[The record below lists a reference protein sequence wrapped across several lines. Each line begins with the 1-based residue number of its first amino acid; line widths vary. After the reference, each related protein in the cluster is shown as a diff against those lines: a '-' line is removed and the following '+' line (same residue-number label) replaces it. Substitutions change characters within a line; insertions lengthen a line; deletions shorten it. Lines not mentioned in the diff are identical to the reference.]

1 MHRTVGLLLILCI
14 CCTLAADILMA
25 TQGGTKSHKI
35 PFWELAKGLIARGHN
50 ITFLSGFPAD
60 FHIDGLQ
67 EVTPAGLVEY
77 IQNYTNW
84 DLLGARI
91 AGEMP
96 IKPWDGIRY
105 AFESCDAMLGDAET
119 KDLANRS
126 FDLAILDGAF
136 PECVLGLVHQYKI
149 PFMYINTVGFY
160 TGSLSVA
167 GNPISYAITPNF
179 YSRFTDTMSLYE
191 RAINTGMQIG
201 QNLMHMVR
209 KICAWLHNVTL
220 FSIYPQYVIRRTH
233 FVLREH
239 LGSHMPHPYEM
250 SRNVSFILQN
260 GHAVVSYPRA
270 LNPNVA
276 EVACIHCK
284 PARKLPKDLED
295 FIGASGA
302 SGFIYV
308 SMGSSVKA
316 ANMPESLRRMLVKT
330 FARLPYHVLWKYE
343 GSSADMQDLTSN
355 VKLSRWLPQQDIL
368 GHTKLRAFV
377 THGGLLSMFET
388 VYHGVPVVTM
398 PVFCDHDVNSAKAEA
413 DGYAIKLDLETLST
427 NQLYKAIMR
436 VIHDSRYRNAAR
448 YRQNLLLDQRS
459 TALET
464 AIYWT
469 EYVLRHKGAYHL
481 QAPARNMN
489 WTQFYLLDVVAVYL
503 LAFYVLVLLI
513 KRLDFRSEKLS
524 LQIPSTAAPTAG
536 KAKSKKI

>member
-14 CCTLAADILMA
+14 CCTVAVDILMA

-201 QNLMHMVR
+201 QNLMHM
-209 KICAWLHNVTL
+209 
-220 FSIYPQYVIRRTH
+220 YVIRRTH
-233 FVLREH
+233 LVLREH

-413 DGYAIKLDLETLST
+413 DGYAIKLDLQTLST
-427 NQLYKAIMR
+427 NQLYKAIMK

-489 WTQFYLLDVVAVYL
+489 WAQYYLLDVVAVYL

-524 LQIPSTAAPTAG
+524 LQVPSTAAPTAG
-536 KAKSKKI
+536 KTKSKKI

>member
-1 MHRTVGLLLILCI
+1 MVLQHNMHRTVGLLLILCT
-14 CCTLAADILMA
+14 CGALAADILMA

-50 ITFLSGFPAD
+50 ITFLNGFPAD
-60 FHIDGLQ
+60 FHIEGLQ

-84 DLLGARI
+84 DLLGSRM

-96 IKPWDGIRY
+96 IKPWDGLRY

-179 YSRFTDTMSLYE
+179 YSRFTDNMSLYE

-201 QNLMHMVR
+201 QNLMHMYVMR
-209 KICAWLHNVTL
+209 K
-220 FSIYPQYVIRRTH
+220 TH
-233 FVLREH
+233 LVLRQH
-239 LGSHMPHPYEM
+239 LGSQIPHPYEM

-284 PARKLPKDLED
+284 PARKLPKDLQD

-368 GHTKLRAFV
+368 GHKKLRAFV

-427 NQLYKAIMR
+427 NQLYKAIMK
-436 VIHDSRYRNAAR
+436 VIHDSRYRSAAR

-481 QAPARNMN
+481 QAPARNMH
-489 WTQFYLLDVVAVYL
+489 WSQYYLLDVLLVYL
-503 LAFYVLVLLI
+503 LSLYGLFLLI
-513 KRLDFRSEKLS
+513 KRLDFRSEKLRS
-524 LQIPSTAAPTAG
+524 LHVPSTAAPTAG
-536 KAKSKKI
+536 KTKSKKL

>member
-1 MHRTVGLLLILCI
+1 MHRTVGLLLILCTS
-14 CCTLAADILMA
+14 CTLAADILMA

-60 FHIDGLQ
+60 FHIEGLQ

-84 DLLGARI
+84 DLLGSRM

-179 YSRFTDTMSLYE
+179 FSRFTDTMSLYE

-201 QNLMHMVR
+201 QNLMHM
-209 KICAWLHNVTL
+209 
-220 FSIYPQYVIRRTH
+220 YVMRRTH
-233 FVLREH
+233 HVLREH
-239 LGSHMPHPYEM
+239 LGTHMPHPYEM

-270 LNPNVA
+270 FNPNVA

-284 PARKLPKDLED
+284 PAKKLPKDLED

-427 NQLYKAIMR
+427 NQLYKAIMK

-469 EYVLRHKGAYHL
+469 EYVLRHNGAYHL

-489 WTQFYLLDVVAVYL
+489 WSQYYLLDVVAVYL
-503 LAFYVLVLLI
+503 LALYGLVLLI
-513 KRLDFRSEKLS
+513 KRLDFRSEKLRS
-524 LQIPSTAAPTAG
+524 LHVPSTVASTTG
-536 KAKSKKI
+536 KTKSKKM

>member
-1 MHRTVGLLLILCI
+1 
-14 CCTLAADILMA
+14 
-25 TQGGTKSHKI
+25 
-35 PFWELAKGLIARGHN
+35 RGHN

-60 FHIDGLQ
+60 FHIDGLH

-84 DLLGARI
+84 DLLGARM

-96 IKPWDGIRY
+96 IKPWDGLRY

-119 KDLANRS
+119 KELANRS

-149 PFMYINTVGFY
+149 PFMFMNTVGFY
-160 TGSLSVA
+160 TGSLSIA
-167 GNPISYAITPNF
+167 GNPASYAITPNF

-201 QNLMHMVR
+201 QNLMHM
-209 KICAWLHNVTL
+209 
-220 FSIYPQYVIRRTH
+220 YVMRRTH
-233 FVLREH
+233 HVLREH
-239 LGSHMPHPYEM
+239 LGAHVPHPYAI

-260 GHAVVSYPRA
+260 GHVVVSYPRA
-270 LNPNVA
+270 FNPNVA

-284 PARKLPKDLED
+284 QAKKLPWDLEE

-343 GSSADMQDLTSN
+343 GNAADMQDLTSN

-368 GHTKLRAFV
+368 GHPKLRAFV

-388 VYHGVPVVTM
+388 VFHGVPVVTM
-398 PVFCDHDVNSAKAEA
+398 PVFCDHDVNSAKAEV
-413 DGYAIKLDLETLST
+413 DGYAVKLDLETLST
-427 NQLYKAIMR
+427 NQLYKSIMK
-436 VIHDSRYRNAAR
+436 VIHDPRYRNAAR

-481 QAPARNMN
+481 QAPSRNMT
-489 WTQFYLLDVVAVYL
+489 WWQYYLLDVVAMYL
-503 LAFYVLVLLI
+503 LALYGLVLLI
-513 KRLDFRSEKLS
+513 KRLDFRADKLRS
-524 LQIPSTAAPTAG
+524 SQVSTPPKPAPA
-536 KAKSKKI
+536 KPKSKKL

>member
-1 MHRTVGLLLILCI
+1 MYRIYSLLIVIYSCQ
-14 CCTLAADILMA
+14 TLGADILMA
-25 TQGGTKSHKI
+25 TMGGTKSHKI
-35 PFWELAKGLIARGHN
+35 PFWELAKGLINRGHN

-60 FHIDGLQ
+60 FHMEGLH
-67 EVTPAGLVEY
+67 EVSPMKLVEY

-84 DLLGARI
+84 DLLGARMN
-91 AGEMP
+91 GEMP
-96 IKPWDGIRY
+96 IKPWDGLRY
-105 AFESCDAMLGDAET
+105 AFESCDAMLNDAET
-119 KDLANRS
+119 KDLANRT

-136 PECVLGLVHQYKI
+136 PECVQGLVYEYEI

-160 TGSLSVA
+160 MGSLALS
-167 GNPISYAITPNF
+167 GNPLSYAITPNF
-179 YSRFTDTMSLYE
+179 YSHFTDTMTLYE
-191 RAINTGMQIG
+191 RALNTGMQIG
-201 QNLMHMVR
+201 QN
-209 KICAWLHNVTL
+209 ILH
-220 FSIYPQYVIRRTH
+220 SYVMRRTH
-233 FVLREH
+233 RVLQDH
-239 LGSHMPHPYEM
+239 LGPHIPHPYEM
-250 SRNVSFILQN
+250 ARNVSFILQN

-284 PARKLPKDLED
+284 PARPLPKDLEE
-295 FIGASGA
+295 FIASSGA

-343 GSSADMQDLTSN
+343 GNAADMQDLTPN

-368 GHTKLRAFV
+368 GHSQLRAFI

-398 PVFCDHDVNSAKAEA
+398 PVFCDHDVNSAKAEV

-427 NQLYKAIMR
+427 NQLYKAIMK
-436 VIHDSRYRNAAR
+436 VIHDPQFRNAAR

-459 TALET
+459 TALDT

-469 EYVLRHKGAYHL
+469 EYVLRHNGAYHL
-481 QAPARNMN
+481 QSPARYLS
-489 WTQFYLLDVVAVYL
+489 WWQYYLLDVLALYL
-503 LAFYVLVLLI
+503 LAICAIVLMLRRFDI
-513 KRLDFRSEKLS
+513 RSEKMRSQHYQTLRAETK
-524 LQIPSTAAPTAG
+524 ST
-536 KAKSKKI
+536 KSKKS

>member
-1 MHRTVGLLLILCI
+1 MQYLGGLLLIV
-14 CCTLAADILMA
+14 CTSSVLAADILMA
-25 TQGGTKSHKI
+25 TMGGTKSHKI
-35 PFWELAKGLIARGHN
+35 PFWELAKGLIVRGHN

-60 FHIDGLQ
+60 FHLDGLH
-67 EVTPAGLVEY
+67 EVTPAGLVEF
-77 IQNYTNW
+77 IHNYTNW
-84 DLLGARI
+84 DLLGSRM

-96 IKPWDGIRY
+96 IKPWDGLRY

-119 KDLANRS
+119 KELTNRS
-126 FDLAILDGAF
+126 FDLAILDGAY
-136 PECVLGLVHQYKI
+136 PECLLGMVHQYKI

-179 YSRFTDTMSLYE
+179 YSRFTDNMSLYE

-201 QNLMHMVR
+201 QN
-209 KICAWLHNVTL
+209 ILH
-220 FSIYPQYVIRRTH
+220 SYVMRRTYRI
-233 FVLREH
+233 VRDH
-239 LGSHMPHPYEM
+239 LGENIPHPYEM

-270 LNPNVA
+270 FNPNVA

-284 PARKLPKDLED
+284 PARALPKDLEE
-295 FIGASGA
+295 FINASGA

-330 FARLPYHVLWKYE
+330 FARLPYQVLWKYE
-343 GSSADMQDLTSN
+343 GSAADMQDLTPN

-368 GHTKLRAFV
+368 GHKQLRAFV

-398 PVFCDHDVNSAKAEA
+398 PVFCDHDVNSAKAEV

-427 NQLYKAIMR
+427 NQLYKAIMK
-436 VIHDSRYRNAAR
+436 VIHDPRYRNAAR

-459 TALET
+459 TAMET

-481 QAPARNMN
+481 QAQARNLS
-489 WTQFYLLDVVAVYL
+489 WWQYYLLDVVALYL
-503 LAFYVLVLLI
+503 LSLYVLVLLL
-513 KRLDFRSEKLS
+513 KRLDFRTEKVRS
-524 LQIPSTAAPTAG
+524 LHVTGPSSPTATKK
-536 KAKSKKI
+536 KAKKL

>member
-1 MHRTVGLLLILCI
+1 MLQIRNLLILVCI
-14 CCTLAADILMA
+14 GQTLGAEIFMA
-25 TQGGTKSHKI
+25 TMGGTKSHKI
-35 PFWELAKGLIARGHN
+35 PFWELAKGLIRRGHN

-60 FHIDGLQ
+60 FHVEGLH
-67 EVTPAGLVEY
+67 EVTPAMLVDY

-84 DLLGARI
+84 DLLGSRMK
-91 AGEMP
+91 GEMP

-119 KDLANRS
+119 KELANRN

-136 PECVLGLVHQYKI
+136 PECIQGIIYQYKI

-160 TGSLSVA
+160 TGSLSLA
-167 GNPISYAITPNF
+167 GNPASYSITPNF
-179 YSRFTDTMSLYE
+179 YSRFTDNMSLYE
-191 RAINTGMQIG
+191 RAVNTAMQIG
-201 QNLMHMVR
+201 QNIVH
-209 KICAWLHNVTL
+209 T
-220 FSIYPQYVIRRTH
+220 YVVRRTH
-233 FVLREH
+233 RVLRDH
-239 LGSHMPHPYEM
+239 LGPDIPHPYDI

-284 PARKLPKDLED
+284 PARPLPKDLED
-295 FIGASGA
+295 FIAAAGT

-343 GSSADMQDLTSN
+343 GSAADMQDLTPN

-368 GHTKLRAFV
+368 GHPSLRVFV

-388 VYHGVPVVTM
+388 VFHGVPVVTM
-398 PVFCDHDVNSAKAEA
+398 PVFCDHDVNSAKAEV

-427 NQLYKAIMR
+427 NQLYKAIMK
-436 VIHDSRYRNAAR
+436 VIHDPRYRNAAR
-448 YRQNLLLDQRS
+448 YRQNLLLDQKS
-459 TALET
+459 TALQT

-469 EYVLRHKGAYHL
+469 EYVLRHNGAYHL
-481 QAPARNMN
+481 QSPARNMS
-489 WTQFYLLDVVAVYL
+489 WWQYYLLDVVALYV
-503 LAFYVLVLLI
+503 LALYVLVFLL
-513 KRLDFRSEKLS
+513 KRLDIRSEKARN
-524 LQIPSTAAPTAG
+524 QQYPTLLPA
-536 KAKSKKI
+536 KKKSKKL

>member
-1 MHRTVGLLLILCI
+1 MLRIRYLIIVMFTCQA
-14 CCTLAADILMA
+14 LAADILMA
-25 TQGGTKSHKI
+25 TMGGTKSHKI
-35 PFWELAKGLIARGHN
+35 PFWELAKGLISRGHN

-60 FHIDGLQ
+60 FHIEGLH
-67 EVTPAGLVEY
+67 EVTPASLVEY

-84 DLLGARI
+84 DLLGARMN
-91 AGEMP
+91 GEMP
-96 IKPWDGIRY
+96 IKPWDGLRY

-119 KDLANRS
+119 KDLANRT
-126 FDLAILDGAF
+126 FDLAILDGAY
-136 PECVLGLVHQYKI
+136 PECLQGLTHLYKI

-160 TGSLSVA
+160 TGSLSLA
-167 GNPISYAITPNF
+167 GNPASYAITPNF
-179 YSRFTDTMSLYE
+179 YSSFTDQMSLYE
-191 RAINTGMQIG
+191 RALNTGMQIG
-201 QNLMHMVR
+201 QN
-209 KICAWLHNVTL
+209 ILH
-220 FSIYPQYVIRRTH
+220 SYVMRRTH
-233 FVLREH
+233 RIMRDH
-239 LGSHMPHPYEM
+239 LGAHIPHPYDM

-284 PARKLPKDLED
+284 PARPLPKDLDD
-295 FIGASGA
+295 FISASGA

-330 FARLPYHVLWKYE
+330 FARLPYNVLWKYE
-343 GSSADMQDLTSN
+343 GSAADMHDLTPN

-368 GHTKLRAFV
+368 GHSQLRAFI

-398 PVFCDHDVNSAKAEA
+398 PVFCDHDVNSAKAEV

-427 NQLYKAIMR
+427 NQLYKSIMK
-436 VIHDSRYRNAAR
+436 VIHDPRYRNAAR

-459 TALET
+459 TALDT

-469 EYVLRHKGAYHL
+469 EYVLRHNGAYHL
-481 QAPARNMN
+481 QTPARNMG
-489 WTQFYLLDVVAVYL
+489 WWQYYLMDVVGLYL
-503 LAFYVLVLLI
+503 LAICALI
-513 KRLDFRSEKLS
+513 LILRRLDIRSEKVRNQHYPNL
-524 LQIPSTAAPTAG
+524 IPAT
-536 KAKSKKI
+536 KRKSKKI

>member
-1 MHRTVGLLLILCI
+1 MHRIVVFILII
-14 CCTLAADILMA
+14 CTCYALAADILMA

-35 PFWELAKGLIARGHN
+35 PFWELAKGLISRGHN
-50 ITFLSGFPAD
+50 ITFLNGFPAD
-60 FHIDGLQ
+60 FHVEGLH

-84 DLLGARI
+84 DLLGSRM

-96 IKPWDGIRY
+96 IKPWDGLRY

-119 KDLANRS
+119 KELANRS
-126 FDLAILDGAF
+126 FDMAILDGAF
-136 PECVLGLVHQYKI
+136 PECLLGLVYQYKI

-167 GNPISYAITPNF
+167 GNPGSYAITPNF

-191 RAINTGMQIG
+191 RAINTGMQVG
-201 QNLMHMVR
+201 QSLMHM
-209 KICAWLHNVTL
+209 
-220 FSIYPQYVIRRTH
+220 YVMRRTH
-233 FVLREH
+233 LVLRHH
-239 LGSHMPHPYEM
+239 LGTHLPHPYEI

-270 LNPNVA
+270 FNPNVA

-284 PARKLPKDLED
+284 PPKKLPWDLEE

-316 ANMPESLRRMLVKT
+316 ANMPETLRQMLVKT
-330 FARLPYHVLWKYE
+330 FSRLPYHILWKYE
-343 GSSADMQDLTSN
+343 GRAADMQDLTSN

-368 GHTKLRAFV
+368 GHPKLRAFV

-388 VYHGVPVVTM
+388 VFHGVPVVTM
-398 PVFCDHDVNSAKAEA
+398 PVFCDHDVNSAKAEV
-413 DGYAIKLDLETLST
+413 DGYAVKLDLETLSA
-427 NQLYKAIMR
+427 NQLYKSIMK
-436 VIHDSRYRNAAR
+436 VIHDPRYRNAAR
-448 YRQNLLLDQRS
+448 YRQKLLLDQRS

-469 EYVLRHKGAYHL
+469 EYVLRHKGAFHL
-481 QAPARNMN
+481 QAPSRNMS
-489 WTQFYLLDVVAVYL
+489 WWQYYLIDVVAMYL
-503 LAFYVLVLLI
+503 LALYSLILLL
-513 KRLDFRSEKLS
+513 KRLDFRTDKLRS
-524 LQIPSTAAPTAG
+524 LPTSMSSAS
-536 KAKSKKI
+536 AEVKKKFKKP

>member
-1 MHRTVGLLLILCI
+1 MLRTGAIVLMIFTCG
-14 CCTLAADILMA
+14 TLSADILMA

-60 FHIDGLQ
+60 FHIEGLH
-67 EVTPAGLVEY
+67 EITPAGLVEY

-84 DLLGARI
+84 DLLGSRM
-91 AGEMP
+91 AGDMP
-96 IKPWDGIRY
+96 IKPWDGLRY
-105 AFESCDAMLGDAET
+105 AFESCDAMLRDAET
-119 KDLANRS
+119 RELSTRS

-136 PECVLGLVHQYKI
+136 PECALGLVHQLKI

-160 TGSLSVA
+160 TGSLSIA
-167 GNPISYAITPNF
+167 GNPVSYAVTPNF
-179 YSRFTDTMSLYE
+179 YSRFTDTMNIYN

-201 QNLMHMVR
+201 QNLLHM
-209 KICAWLHNVTL
+209 
-220 FSIYPQYVIRRTH
+220 YVMRRTH
-233 FVLREH
+233 LVMQEH
-239 LGSHMPHPYEM
+239 LGNQIPHPYEIA
-250 SRNVSFILQN
+250 RNVSFILQN

-270 LNPNVA
+270 FNPNVA

-284 PARKLPKDLED
+284 PAKKLPKDLED
-295 FIGASGA
+295 FIGASGV

-330 FARLPYHVLWKYE
+330 FAHLPYHVLWKYE
-343 GSSADMQDLTSN
+343 GSAADIQDLTSN

-368 GHTKLRAFV
+368 GHPKLRAFV

-388 VYHGVPVVTM
+388 VFHGVPVVTM
-398 PVFCDHDVNSAKAEA
+398 PVFCDHDVNSAKAEK
-413 DGYAIKLDLETLST
+413 DGYAVKLDLETLST
-427 NQLYKAIMR
+427 NQLYKAIMK
-436 VIHDSRYRNAAR
+436 VIHDPRYRNAAR

-481 QAPARNMN
+481 QAPSRNMT
-489 WTQFYLLDVVAVYL
+489 WWQYYLLDVFAVYVFALFSLFIL
-503 LAFYVLVLLI
+503 L
-513 KRLDFRSEKLS
+513 KRLDFRTDKVQSIQVTTHVSQTASRMKPKKL
-524 LQIPSTAAPTAG
+524 
-536 KAKSKKI
+536 